1 MGRSDGWI
9 VEARCLVPKRA
20 RPPVRWRIYRAR
32 LGEPE
37 GARLGSV
44 LFVAGPSRGIATAV
58 PFRLPGTDIRYRLTP
73 EQLLGLPH
81 GFAGRACPA
90 SRPRS
95 VSPRPRTRTALT
107 LAPTMICWSVSALL
121 SAASVGT
128 CSLPSGL
135 IVAGGQTNVKAASG
149 RGLLR
154 FWFRADTV
162 RRALTVAAVITPI
175 LILINHGDALL
186 SLDITPTLVGKMILT
201 FLVPYAVSSYSSAR
215 ALLQAPP
222 EHTSKRAGETP

>member
-1 MGRSDGWI
+1 
-9 VEARCLVPKRA
+9 
-20 RPPVRWRIYRAR
+20 
-32 LGEPE
+32 
-37 GARLGSV
+37 
-44 LFVAGPSRGIATAV
+44 
-58 PFRLPGTDIRYRLTP
+58 
-73 EQLLGLPH
+73 
-81 GFAGRACPA
+81 
-90 SRPRS
+90 
-95 VSPRPRTRTALT
+95 
-107 LAPTMICWSVSALL
+107 
-121 SAASVGT
+121 
-128 CSLPSGL
+128 L